1 MPQNETTETPN
12 WLREAAAAIDDL
24 ASDDS
29 SSPHVRAQLEQSKL
43 GTLAAQASHRLATL
57 RLRNLQETLA
67 DVEGIIDGLRQE
79 VRRRKEENRS
89 LKLTEEM
96 LAEAERERARLLQ
109 AASTSIRVP
118 GFIAGERHFFDAE
131 SSEDAR
137 ESKTDVAITRHFS
150 SFYRDFV
157 NEPSRADVDEW
168 QDHFYSVERQ
178 HIDPYLEETAAQ
190 LEPEILQIIEAK
202 EKSNELPP
210 KRPATPSKP
219 RPVASFSLSKPKVEA
234 PKKAGAPTSKSFSLG
249 TPKAATPAKVSKASV
264 KPLGFLSKNVP
275 SALPKATKSPSVF
288 KLATAAPRPVPSARA
303 IKETETIELQ
313 DDLELAALE
322 IQLAELP
329 ELDFESDLDGE
340 LSLDGLDIEDF
351 DLDTLNFDELDLA
364 DDLSLDDELT
374 LEDLEGI
381 ETTLED
387 DLLTPDSLAEVD
399 LDTEDLELEDLELED
414 LAIDEALGL
423 EDLALDEELLLQEDD
438 LLNLELDEF
447 ELEEIQEQEESSSV
461 DPVTETHS
469 EPIETVA
476 EIESEL
482 AELEAVADPLSELE
496 ELSEDDFDFESM
508 GLEDIDLSDFEL
520 DDLDID
526 SLELDSD
533 EIQQAMDAVQPAEI
547 QEPVIEAVEPETQEP
562 VIETIELV
570 EVQEQ
575 DVQDPAEF
583 ELPSIEELETPE
595 LDLDILDVE
604 EPVIEALEPEVTE
617 EPAIEALEPEIIEE
631 PAIEALE
638 PEIIEEPAIE
648 ALEPEIIEE
657 PAIEAL
663 EPEVPEE
670 PAVEEFDILSV
681 EEFDLPSIEDLET
694 PELDL
699 DLLDLEEPVIE
710 ALEPEVIEEPV
721 IEALE
726 PEVIEEPAIE
736 ALEPEVIEEPVIE
749 ALEPEVT
756 EEPVIEALEPEVIEE
771 PVIEALEPE
780 VTEEPVIEALE
791 QEIIEEPVIEALEPE
806 VIEEPVIEALEPE
819 VTEEPIIEALEPE
832 VTEEPVIEALE
843 QEIIEEPVIEALE
856 PEVIEVPVIEA
867 LEPEVVEEPVI
878 EALEPEVTEEPV
890 IEALEPEVVEEP
902 VIEALEPEVIEE
914 PVIEAL
920 EPEIIEEPVIEAL
933 EPEIIEEPA
942 IEALEPEI
950 IEEPV
955 IEALEPEIIEEPV
968 IEALEPEIIEEPAIE
983 ALEPE
988 IIEEPVIEA
997 LEQEIIEEPVID
1009 LLEPSFEEPII
1020 ESLEPSV
1027 ELPAIQIADDQDLFT
1042 GAADSSL
1049 ASLDELFGGAAP
1061 SLDDL
1066 LGPADLPSA
1075 DLVSAQVS
1083 DDLFATSGT
1092 TGELIETPDW
1102 LLEPLA
1108 ELVSPS
1114 VTETPSVVAAEV
1126 PAEAPAKVEPA
1137 KPVYETGA
1145 VERRRLVRLSCDY
1158 AGSMYFEGRPIEGR
1172 ILDIS
1177 LGGMKI
1183 RVSPGPKAGQDV
1195 TVGNPM
1201 PDARTSD
1208 PVKAKIAWVRDARTG
1223 DGKVDVGLQ
1232 FSEAPESLGRSWIIQ
1247 VINKIGTQTRQ
1258 INQRKYTRAIANLP
1272 VDIEINREKLK
1283 GTALDIGLGGALVAT
1298 SRPFTPTTRFQ
1309 MSVGPFGSH
1318 DVLDVRSEV
1327 VQSRRDEEKEEWQQS
1342 VKFIEMGPSQT
1353 KLLGKY
1359 VVDLLKSS
1367 GTVPNA

>member
-1 MPQNETTETPN
+1 MPQNETTETPL

-24 ASDDS
+24 ARDDS

-57 RLRNLQETLA
+57 RLRNLQETLS

-79 VRRRKEENRS
+79 VRRRREENRS

-118 GFIAGERHFFDAE
+118 GYIAGERHFFNSE
-131 SSEDAR
+131 SSESDRGPDA
-137 ESKTDVAITRHFS
+137 KVAISRHFS

-157 NEPSRADVDEW
+157 DEPSRSDLDEW
-168 QDHFYSVERQ
+168 HDHFYAVEPS

-190 LEPEILQIIEAK
+190 LEPEIQQIIEAK
-202 EKSNELPP
+202 EKSQELPP
-210 KRPATPSKP
+210 RRPAAPAKP
-219 RPVASFSLSKPKVEA
+219 KPALNFSLSRPKSEA
-234 PKKAGAPTSKSFSLG
+234 PKKPEASQASKSFSLG
-249 TPKAATPAKVSKASV
+249 ASRTSAQPKVSKPAV
-264 KPLGFLSKNVP
+264 KPLGFLSKTSP
-275 SALPKATKSPSVF
+275 AASPKVTKSPSVF
-288 KLATAAPRPVPSARA
+288 KLASAAPKPTPAERRIRQAEVA
-303 IKETETIELQ
+303 ETEQLE
-313 DDLELAALE
+313 DLELAALE
-322 IQLAELP
+322 DQLAALP

-340 LSLDGLDIEDF
+340 LSLDGLEVDDF
-351 DLDTLNFDELDLA
+351 DLDTLNFDELDLG
-364 DDLSLDDELT
+364 DEVSLDDELT
-374 LEDLEGI
+374 LEDLDGI
-381 ETTLED
+381 EATLED
-387 DLLTPDSLAEVD
+387 DLLLAPSETELELVDPSEVD
-399 LDTEDLELEDLELED
+399 EDGELDELDFEDIELED
-414 LAIDEALGL
+414 LAIDESLGL

-438 LLNLELDEF
+438 LQDLELDLD
-447 ELEEIQEQEESSSV
+447 ELE
-461 DPVTETHS
+461 
-469 EPIETVA
+469 
-476 EIESEL
+476 EL
-482 AELEAVADPLSELE
+482 AELDEVPSDEPVAEVAPISLEPEVVLESEVAPVEPEADPLSDLE
-496 ELSEDDFDFESM
+496 EINDAELDFDSM

-520 DDLDID
+520 DDLDLD

-533 EIQQAMDAVQPAEI
+533 EIQQALDAAQPTAKPVEVQEPVIEAVEPVEI
-547 QEPVIEAVEPETQEP
+547 QEPVIEAVEPVEIQEP
-562 VIETIELV
+562 VIEAVEPV
-570 EVQEQ
+570 EVQ
-575 DVQDPAEF
+575 
-583 ELPSIEELETPE
+583 
-595 LDLDILDVE
+595 
-604 EPVIEALEPEVTE
+604 EPVIEAVEPVEIQ
-617 EPAIEALEPEIIEE
+617 EPVIEAVEPVEIQE
-631 PAIEALE
+631 PVIEAVE
-638 PEIIEEPAIE
+638 PVEIQEPVIE
-648 ALEPEIIEE
+648 AVEPVEIQE
-657 PAIEAL
+657 PVIEAV
-663 EPEVPEE
+663 EPVEVQE
-670 PAVEEFDILSV
+670 PVEEFDILSV
-681 EEFDLPSIEDLET
+681 QELDADDFDLPSIEDLET

-699 DLLDLEEPVIE
+699 DMLDLEEPVIE

-726 PEVIEEPAIE
+726 PEVIEEPVIEALEPEVIEEPVIEALEPEVIEEPVIEALEPEVIEEPVIEALEPEVIEEPVIEALEPEVIEEPVIEALEPELVEEPVIEALEPEVIEEPVIEALEPEVIEEPVIEALEPEVTEEPVIEALEPEVTEEPVIEALEPEVTEEPVIEALEPEVIEEPVIE

-780 VTEEPVIEALE
+780 VI
-791 QEIIEEPVIEALEPE
+791 
-806 VIEEPVIEALEPE
+806 
-819 VTEEPIIEALEPE
+819 
-832 VTEEPVIEALE
+832 
-843 QEIIEEPVIEALE
+843 
-856 PEVIEVPVIEA
+856 
-867 LEPEVVEEPVI
+867 
-878 EALEPEVTEEPV
+878 
-890 IEALEPEVVEEP
+890 EEP

-933 EPEIIEEPA
+933 EPE
-942 IEALEPEI
+942 L
-950 IEEPV
+950 
-955 IEALEPEIIEEPV
+955 
-968 IEALEPEIIEEPAIE
+968 
-983 ALEPE
+983 
-988 IIEEPVIEA
+988 
-997 LEQEIIEEPVID
+997 IEEPVID
-1009 LLEPSFEEPII
+1009 LLEPSFEEPLI

-1027 ELPAIQIADDQDLFT
+1027 ELPALEIGAEQDLFE
-1042 GAADSSL
+1042 GAANAL
-1049 ASLDELFGGAAP
+1049 APIDDLFGGAAP

-1092 TGELIETPDW
+1092 SSELIDTPDW

-1108 ELVSPS
+1108 ELVPP
-1114 VTETPSVVAAEV
+1114 TEAEAPTVVAAAEV
-1126 PAEAPAKVEPA
+1126 VEAPVVAEAPAKVEPA
-1137 KPVYETGA
+1137 KPAYETGA

-1158 AGSMYFEGRPIEGR
+1158 AGSMYYEGRPIEGR
-1172 ILDIS
+1172 IMDIS

-1183 RVSPGPKAGQDV
+1183 RVNPGPKAGQDV

-1283 GTALDIGLGGALVAT
+1283 GTALDLGLGGALVAT

-1309 MSVGPFGSH
+1309 MSVGPFGNH

-1327 VQSRRDEEKEEWQQS
+1327 VQSRHDEEKAEWQQS

-1367 GTVPNA
+1367 GTVPNQG